1 MPPTDQPG
9 VNYRDRIR
17 VLIVDD
23 SAVVRRLIMSTLL
36 QHPDMEV
43 IGASANGLDAIAD
56 IKRIRPDV
64 VTLDIEMPKMDGI
77 TTLKEI
83 RKFDRRLP
91 IIMFSTLT
99 QRGAESTLEALT
111 CGASDYVGK
120 PSNMADQTE
129 ALKLLGDTL
138 IPKIRALFNKSAGQ
152 AKRTESVRIE
162 AARVQVTPVSCA
174 LPAIKPVSPA
184 ARDVRNPQRV
194 EALCIGVSTG
204 GPAALMQLFSAWTA
218 PLPIPTFIVQHMPPQ
233 FTELLSMR
241 LTGIGVMQVREAV
254 DGEEVIAGRVYMA
267 PGGRHLELS
276 KLGAK
281 VILSLNENP
290 AENSCRPAVDV
301 LFRTAA
307 RIYGQ
312 RLLAL
317 VLTGMGYDGL
327 EGAKK
332 VVEAGGRVLA
342 QDEETSV
349 IWGMPGAVV
358 HANLAESVLPLD
370 QIPNEILLR
379 LQRR

>member
-9 VNYRDRIR
+9 VNYRKRIR

-23 SAVVRRLIMSTLL
+23 SAVVRRIIMSTLL
-36 QHPDMEV
+36 RHPDMEV
-43 IGASANGLDAIAD
+43 IGTSANGLEAIAD
-56 IKRIRPDV
+56 IKKIRPDV

-77 TTLKEI
+77 TALKEI
-83 RKFDRRLP
+83 RQFDRSLP

-99 QRGAESTLEALT
+99 QRGAESTIEALT

-129 ALKLLGDTL
+129 ALKVLEDAL
-138 IPKIRALFNKSAGQ
+138 IPKIRALCNKTASPV
-152 AKRTESVRIE
+152 KRPAAARIE
-162 AARVQVTPVSCA
+162 ATAVGSP
-174 LPAIKPVSPA
+174 LPATAPVPPA
-184 ARDVRNPQRV
+184 ALAVRNPERV

-218 PLPIPTFIVQHMPPQ
+218 PLPIPVFIVQHMPPK
-233 FTELLSMR
+233 FTELLSAR
-241 LTGIGVMQVREAV
+241 LTTIGVMQVREAV
-254 DGEEVIAGRVYMA
+254 DGEEAIAGRVYMA
-267 PGGRHLELS
+267 PGGRHLDLS
-276 KLGAK
+276 QSGTK
-281 VILSLNENP
+281 VMLSLNENP

-307 RIYGQ
+307 RIYGR
-312 RLLAL
+312 RLLAV
-317 VLTGMGYDGL
+317 VLTGMGSDGL
-327 EGAKK
+327 KGAEKI
-332 VVEAGGRVLA
+332 VEAGGRVLA

-358 HANLAESVLPLD
+358 NAKLAESVLPLD